1 MNELALTIRTT
12 LISLQIIMCSPFL
25 DDPQDDVVD
34 SQNLSDIKLFNY
46 TTKHCVEEYANPEN
60 N

>member
-1 MNELALTIRTT
+1 
-12 LISLQIIMCSPFL
+12 MCSPFL

-46 TTKHCVEEYANPEN
+46 TTKLG
-60 N
+60 